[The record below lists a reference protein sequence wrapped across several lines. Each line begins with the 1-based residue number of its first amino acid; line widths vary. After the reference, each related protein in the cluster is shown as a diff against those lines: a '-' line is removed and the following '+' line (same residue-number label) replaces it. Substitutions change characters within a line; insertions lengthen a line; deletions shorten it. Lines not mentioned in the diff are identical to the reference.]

1 MAVLPIIK
9 LGHPSLR
16 KEAEEIT
23 TFDEDLKE
31 LVRNMVDT
39 MRVND
44 GIGLAG
50 PQVNIL
56 ERIFVI
62 DLEILDETTPAK
74 AYINPVI
81 EASSDERAEQEEG
94 CLSIPRLS
102 ADVERPI
109 AIKVRYQTEDGEQIE
124 ETLDGLVA
132 RVFQHEYDHLNGVLF
147 IDHLSIITRKQME
160 PELNKIREQNSI
172 I

>member
-81 EASSDERAEQEEG
+81 EASSDERAE
-94 CLSIPRLS
+94 
-102 ADVERPI
+102 
-109 AIKVRYQTEDGEQIE
+109 
-124 ETLDGLVA
+124 
-132 RVFQHEYDHLNGVLF
+132 
-147 IDHLSIITRKQME
+147 
-160 PELNKIREQNSI
+160 
-172 I
+172 